1 MYSKTLVGGKVVP
14 SYKDM
19 ILKEYEVI
27 KQIDEKMEEYK
38 EKIAMSNKEIE
49 EKNKEIKA
57 IQHLNSASK
66 ANQTKN
72 KKLTQAQKALIKE
85 ELKNSQPTEQQKESL
100 EEAVFISDKLKK
112 LKKQLIEQ
120 FTKYIDD
127 LRLPLTKEEKQIKK
141 AEEMK
146 QQKPVELDVE
156 IEDDTPSF
164 FNAEFD
170 NQKEIDREVDDLIA
184 EQEKQLNE
192 DYEQE
197 YGREEEGEY
206 DVEEDVDYGDGGD
219 RGDEDESES
228 FF

>member
-1 MYSKTLVGGKVVP
+1 
-14 SYKDM
+14 M

-38 EKIAMSNKEIE
+38 EKIAMSNREIE

-57 IQHLNSASK
+57 IQHLNSANK
-66 ANQTKN
+66 TTQAKD
-72 KKLTQAQKALIKE
+72 KKLTAAQRALIKE
-85 ELKNSQPTEQQKESL
+85 KLENSQPTEQQKDSL
-100 EEAVFISDKLKK
+100 EEAVFISEKLSK
-112 LKKQLIEQ
+112 LKKQLVEQ

-146 QQKPVELDVE
+146 LQKPVELDVE
-156 IEDDTPSF
+156 IEDDTSSF
-164 FNAEFD
+164 LDAEFDKLSEGGFFGD

-192 DYEQE
+192 EYVEE

-206 DVEEDVDYGDGGD
+206 DVEEDYDYGDGGD